1 MKLSVVMAV
10 FNGAAALP
18 ATLDSIL
25 AENGGQTERD
35 FELIVVDDGSTD
47 ATPSILAEY
56 ATRDPRLHVMAQAN
70 AGLTR
75 ALIRGCAEARAEVIA
90 RHDCG
95 DRSHPER
102 FARQLALLAE
112 GHAVVSCAT
121 RFVDPDGDLLYVSHA
136 EGDAIRRSLLG
147 DPASRIHAL
156 PHHGS
161 AMFRRDAYERAGG
174 YRAEFRVAQDLD
186 LWIRI
191 ARAGGTFAVADEVL
205 YDATIDPRSI
215 SGTARAAQVRLTEI
229 AVALRDGKGSLGDA
243 ATVVP
248 AAFTPR
254 GEAAALYFM
263 GKCLLLQGNRKGLRY
278 LREAIRRDPWHWRAW
293 VSLVRSGL
301 PLI

>member
-10 FNGAAALP
+10 FNGAPALP

-25 AENGGQTERD
+25 GQTERD
-35 FELIVVDDGSTD
+35 FELIVIDDGSTD
-47 ATPSILAEY
+47 ATPSILSDY
-56 ATRDPRLHVMAQAN
+56 AARDPRLRVMLQTN

-75 ALIRGCAEARAEVIA
+75 ALIRGCAEARADVIA

-95 DRSHPER
+95 DRSHSAR
-102 FARQLALLAE
+102 FTRQLALIAQ
-112 GHAVVSCAT
+112 GHAVVSCST
-121 RFVDPDGDLLYVSHA
+121 RFVDPDGDLLYVEHA
-136 EGDAIRRSLLG
+136 DGDATRRGLLG
-147 DPASRIHAL
+147 DDASRIHAL

-191 ARAGGTFAVADEVL
+191 ARDGGTFAVIEEVL
-205 YDATIDPRSI
+205 YDATVDPRSI

-229 AVALRDGKGSLGDA
+229 AVALRDGKASLADA
-243 ATVVP
+243 AAVKP
-248 AAFTPR
+248 EPFTKR
-254 GEAAALYFM
+254 GEAAALYFI
-263 GKCLLLQGNRKGLRY
+263 GKCLLQQRNRKGLRY

-293 VSLVRSGL
+293 MSLMVRR
-301 PLI
+301 

>member
-10 FNGAAALP
+10 FNGAPALA

-25 AENGGQTERD
+25 AESGGQTERD

-47 ATPSILAEY
+47 ATASILADY
-56 ATRDPRLHVMAQAN
+56 AARDARTRVIPQAN

-75 ALIRGCAEARAEVIA
+75 ALIRGCAEARADVIA

-102 FARQLALLAE
+102 FARQLASIA
-112 GHAVVSCAT
+112 GFTVVSCAT
-121 RFVDPDGDLLYVSHA
+121 RFVDVDGDLLYIA
-136 EGDAIRRSLLG
+136 RADGDEVRRSLLN
-147 DPASRIHAL
+147 DDASRIHAL

-161 AMFRRDAYERAGG
+161 AMFRRDAYTRAGG

-191 ARAGGTFAVADEVL
+191 ARDGGTFAIANEVL
-205 YDATIDPRSI
+205 YDATVDAHSI

-229 AVALRDGKGSLGDA
+229 AVALRDGRGSLSA
-243 ATVVP
+243 ASAVTP
-248 AAFTPR
+248 EPLTPR
-254 GEAAALYFM
+254 GEAAALYFI
-263 GKCLLLQGNRKGLRY
+263 GKCLLQQRNRKGLRY
-278 LREAIRRDPWHWRAW
+278 LREAIRRNPWHWRAW
-293 VSLVRSGL
+293 LSLFGVG
-301 PLI
+301 

>member
-10 FNGAAALP
+10 FNGASAIAT
-18 ATLDSIL
+18 TLDSIL
-25 AENGGQTERD
+25 GQTERD
-35 FELIVVDDGSTD
+35 FELIVVDDGSAD
-47 ATPSILAEY
+47 ATPAILADY
-56 ATRDPRLHVMAQAN
+56 AARDPRIRVIRQTN

-75 ALIRGCAEARAEVIA
+75 ALIRGCAEARADVLA

-112 GHAVVSCAT
+112 GAAVVSCAT
-121 RFVDPDGDLLYVSHA
+121 RFVDPDGDLLYIAHA
-136 EGDAIRRSLLG
+136 GGEDIRRSLLS
-147 DPASRIHAL
+147 DDASHIHAL

-161 AMFRRDAYERAGG
+161 AMIRRDAYAKAGG

-191 ARAGGTFAVADEVL
+191 ARDGGTFAVAEDVL
-205 YDATIDPRSI
+205 YDATVDPRSI

-229 AVALRDGKGSLGDA
+229 AVALRDGHGSLTDA
-243 ATVVP
+243 ARVTPPPV
-248 AAFTPR
+248 TPR
-254 GEAAALYFM
+254 GEAAALYFI
-263 GKCLLLQGNRKGLRY
+263 GKCLLRQHNPKGRRY

-293 VSLVRSGL
+293 LSLFGVR
-301 PLI
+301 

>member
-25 AENGGQTERD
+25 TQTERD

-47 ATPSILAEY
+47 ATPAILADK
-56 ATRDPRLHVMAQAN
+56 AARDARLRIITQEN

-75 ALIRGCAEARAEVIA
+75 ALIRGCAEARADIIA

-95 DRSHPER
+95 DRSYPER
-102 FARQLALLAE
+102 FARQLALIAD

-121 RFVDPDGDLLYVSHA
+121 RFVDVDGDLLYIACADGEEV
-136 EGDAIRRSLLG
+136 RRSLLH
-147 DPASRIHAL
+147 DDASHIHGL

-161 AMFRRDAYERAGG
+161 AMFRRDAYTNAGG

-191 ARAGGTFAVADEVL
+191 ARDGGTFAIAEDVL
-205 YDATIDPRSI
+205 YDATVGVHSI
-215 SGTARAAQVRLTEI
+215 SGTARTAQVQLTEI
-229 AVALRDGKGSLGDA
+229 AVALRDGHGSLADA
-243 ATVVP
+243 ATVKTAP
-248 AAFTPR
+248 ITLR
-254 GEAAALYFM
+254 GEAAALYFI
-263 GKCLLLQGNRKGLRY
+263 GKCLLQQRNPKGRRY

-293 VSLVRSGL
+293 LSLFGVR
-301 PLI
+301 

>member
-10 FNGAAALP
+10 FNGASALGT
-18 ATLDSIL
+18 TLDSIL

-47 ATPSILAEY
+47 ATPSILAGY
-56 ATRDPRLHVMAQAN
+56 AARDARIRVLPQAN

-75 ALIRGCAEARAEVIA
+75 ALIRGCAEAKSDVIA

-102 FARQLALLAE
+102 FARQLEWIAKGA
-112 GHAVVSCAT
+112 AVVSCAT
-121 RFVDPDGDLLYVSHA
+121 RFVDPDGDLLYISRADGEDV
-136 EGDAIRRSLLG
+136 RRSLLS
-147 DPASRIHAL
+147 DDASHIHAL

-161 AMFRRDAYERAGG
+161 AMFRRDAYARAGG

-191 ARAGGTFAVADEVL
+191 ARDGGTFAVADEVL
-205 YDATIDPRSI
+205 YDATVDPRSI
-215 SGTARAAQVRLTEI
+215 SGTARATQVRLTEI
-229 AVALRDGKGSLGDA
+229 AVALRDGHGSLAGA
-243 ATVVP
+243 AAVTPPPV
-248 AAFTPR
+248 TPR
-254 GEAAALYFM
+254 SEAAALYFI
-263 GKCLLLQGNRKGLRY
+263 GKCLLQQRNRKGRRY

-293 VSLVRSGL
+293 VSLFRAL
-301 PLI
+301 